1 MFSAELRFLFN
12 VYSVNFYKKAE
23 IAAMVGR
30 REERR
35 RLAEEEVERRN
46 RANKHNKR
54 SKSKDRGIIDLKG
67 NLTFYMFSDFLYFF
81 HFRLCVKKT
90 LSYTVDIIKCL
101 ATLR

>member
-1 MFSAELRFLFN
+1 LLIIIFYIFNQEKDVERRNTLTENSWDFYYRYYLKFIFLLID
-12 VYSVNFYKKAE
+12 VPKAE

-54 SKSKDRGIIDLKG
+54 SKSKDRGIIDIKG
-67 NLTFYMFSDFLYFF
+67 KQFS
-81 HFRLCVKKT
+81 FRGTGECRL
-90 LSYTVDIIKCL
+90 
-101 ATLR
+101 